1 VEQTLIPLVSGFVGA
16 LIGAA
21 ASVATIV
28 VQSHYQAKRE
38 FRRMAFD
45 AAIEDHRL
53 ACDIAKAN
61 KAPSH
66 VAPLTA
72 FLHFH
77 ARYLDLLDKG
87 QLDAE
92 SLKGLKSERDEL
104 FGAPNG

>member
-1 VEQTLIPLVSGFVGA
+1 MDQSLVPLISGLIGA

-28 VQSHYQAKRE
+28 VQSHYQTKRE

-45 AAIEDHRL
+45 AAIEDHKL

-61 KAPSH
+61 QQPAE

-77 ARYLDLLDKG
+77 YRYLELLEKG
-87 QLDAE
+87 ELNASTLQQ
-92 SLKGLKSERDEL
+92 LKSERDQL
-104 FGAPNG
+104 FGASQ